1 MNLFTAKPRKKT
13 QLTKEVNSFSTPFR
27 LTEIQAWVA
36 QSIGKTRDQME
47 DAAYALSL
55 TSAAAENHYSLG
67 LFMIADGMGGHQHG
81 EVASTLAI
89 QRVSGK
95 LTQSVLE
102 PLRLGQRSFQTAEI
116 SESLREAFDSAQEAV
131 LSQVPGGGTTLT
143 LALVIDHQLYFAH
156 VGDSRLYLLEESEP
170 LRQLTHDHSLVRR
183 LAELGQIS
191 EDESANHPMRNVLF
205 RALGQAEGFKADLGK
220 LQLTGASI
228 LLLCSD
234 GLWGEVSDERLA
246 EVLRLEPGAQAVQSL
261 IERANAAGGNDN
273 ISAIVVRIA

>member
-1 MNLFTAKPRKKT
+1 MNLFTAKPRKKK

-55 TSAAAENHYSLG
+55 TSAAGESHYTLG
-67 LFMIADGMGGHQHG
+67 LFMVADGMGGHQHG

-95 LTQSVLE
+95 LMQSVLE
-102 PLRLGQRSFQTAEI
+102 PLRLGQRTFQTAEI

-131 LSQVPGGGTTLT
+131 LSQVPSGGTTLT

-170 LRQLTHDHSLVRR
+170 LRQLTSDHSLVRR

-191 EDESANHPMRNVLF
+191 AGESTNHPMRNVLF
-205 RALGQAEGFKADLGK
+205 RALGQAEGFKADLGE
-220 LQLTGASI
+220 LQLTGAST

-234 GLWGEVSDERLA
+234 GLWGEVSDEGLGQ
-246 EVLRLEPGAQAVQSL
+246 VLSFEPGAEAVQSL
-261 IERANAAGGNDN
+261 IEQANAAGGNDN